1 MYLLGNALITILVNL
16 VTVHTYP
23 GGGGV
28 GCVGKF
34 ACPNNPSGI
43 IVHTGPNIF
52 SLHSDSPYNSC
63 HNAYWYICSYMS
75 KYMQS
80 SI

>member
-16 VTVHTYP
+16 VTVHTCP
-23 GGGGV
+23 GGGG
-28 GCVGKF
+28 GGGRLCWK
-34 ACPNNPSGI
+34 I
-43 IVHTGPNIF
+43 HTDPNIF